1 MRKYLALLSVI
12 SSTLMLTGC
21 ATQPSSLSGI
31 ELPEPRPKT
40 DKSSRAMEV
49 ASFIRT
55 TVNCL
60 GCKDTV
66 LWADEKDHANKMVFD
81 TKRNTRLAYA
91 EARAY
96 MDEVNR
102 LRRDGKLTAETLPK
116 PPRIMLN
123 PAQSS
128 SGTLTNSLMLADSLD
143 GRWTNS
149 SSSLGTGLAFAAVGM
164 LFSSVHDENLKYPP
178 TDYLKAAFVLPPDNQ
193 IRFEKEVNDPKRKPE
208 QNRNINLGIYAGKQ
222 FVQLLTKAAID
233 MGFTPVGD
241 MVVDFVGDPSPTNA
255 AWTDIYQILEN
266 DKLGCPKYDP
276 KNPGWK
282 KQFGY
287 CRVQWG
293 PYHPIGVQE
302 AHSWKVGKA
311 IVPEVLGGN
320 GKTERLIYHFGYN
333 QQRAWPLV
341 LNQSK
346 LSQNE
351 QTLLEQQFVLSLQ
364 KYLKSG
370 QVIYV
375 PSFKYVDANNKEKRS
390 PQCVLDHK
398 GIHYFSVVVP
408 EHSLAPVTP
417 VPSATKNTETEENA
431 GLNGLLNKI
440 ANF

>member
-31 ELPEPRPKT
+31 ELPEPRPTT
-40 DKSSRAMEV
+40 DKSSYAMEV
-49 ASFIRT
+49 ASVIRT

-81 TKRNTRLAYA
+81 TKRNTSLAYA

-116 PPRIMLN
+116 PPRIMLTPN
-123 PAQSS
+123 QSSS

-178 TDYLKAAFVLPPDNQ
+178 TDYLKAAFVLPPDNK
-193 IRFEKEVNDPKRKPE
+193 IIFEKEVNDPKRKTE

-255 AWTDIYQILEN
+255 AWNDIYQILEN

-276 KNPGWK
+276 KNPGWM

-302 AHSWKVGKA
+302 AHSWKVAKA
-311 IVPEVLGGN
+311 IVPKVLGGD
-320 GKTERLIYHFGYN
+320 GKTERWIYHFGYN

-341 LNQSK
+341 LSHSK
-346 LSQNE
+346 LSENE
-351 QTLLEQQFVLSLQ
+351 QTLLEHQFVLNLQ
-364 KYLKSG
+364 KYLKPG

-375 PSFKYVDANNKEKRS
+375 PSFKYVDANNQEKRS
-390 PQCVLDHK
+390 PQRVLDNK
-398 GIHYFSVVVP
+398 GTHYFSVVVP
-408 EHSLAPVTP
+408 ENSPALAKPTSQSLSTD
-417 VPSATKNTETEENA
+417 
-431 GLNGLLNKI
+431 NKSNI
-440 ANF
+440 NDLINKVSSF